1 MKCFTNIKPSMRLII
16 IFFYNVIFNGFL
28 FERLFLRNPSVAIEN
43 LNKIQQDFSNIYFPI
58 NFSIDS
64 NFLVLIL
71 SLLVTLLINSAISS
85 KSKIDSA
92 EKILEEFIKIFFI
105 YSFTLF
111 SFMYLLRLY
120 SFSRGLL
127 ILGIVFYSFSTY
139 LFLLILRFIENKY
152 DANRLTLKILIAGF
166 LGIIVFNSLN
176 NNQTNLAVSSVENHD
191 NTSLPATI
199 STTTTLFLPEIITGD
214 CFEWLGSNNYFEC
227 RNELEINSKSFF
239 SDSVNNI
246 VVYEEDFYVLDV
258 RGIIFKNSKDNIFI
272 DIQPKVLN
280 RLDRD
285 PDEESTG
292 EAGLFSLAFHPDEN
306 YALISYSDLEDNLVV
321 EKYFLDEKYSP
332 LEESSL
338 IIFKVPNSVGYH
350 YSGNLIWSNY
360 FQDFLLSVGDM
371 NSNYTALANSEP
383 FDTTSPRGKILLVEK
398 EITTPVLMSLE
409 KNVEPKKNII
419 AYGLRNPWKT
429 FEYKNYLFVPDIGFN
444 SEEELNV
451 LDLKKVSDSKSP
463 FLLGWPY
470 FEGTINNEVNFNT
483 ILLHENNQSSK
494 INDFIINNSIKP
506 IVYYSHNAPNVIR
519 AAIIGGGVIEDKNSE
534 YYENY
539 IFADFLSRE
548 LFAYDFVKNQLSI
561 FPLGD
566 LDSFITSVAIHPNK
580 FDTILISTGSGNI
593 IEIGLP

>member
-1 MKCFTNIKPSMRLII
+1 MRFFI
-16 IFFYNVIFNGFL
+16 IFFYNLIFNDFL
-28 FERLFLRNPSVAIEN
+28 FERIFLRNPDVAISN
-43 LNKIQQDFSNIYFPI
+43 LNKIQQDFSNIDFPI
-58 NFSIDS
+58 NFSINS

-71 SLLVTLLINSAISS
+71 SLLVTLLINFAISN
-85 KSKIDSA
+85 KNNLDSA

-105 YSFTLF
+105 YSFALF

-127 ILGIVFYSFSTY
+127 ILGIVLYSISIY
-139 LFLLILRFIENKY
+139 LFLLILTFIDNKY
-152 DANRLTLKILIAGF
+152 TANQLTVKILIMGF
-166 LGIIVFNSLN
+166 LGIIVLNSLN
-176 NNQTNLAVSSVENHD
+176 NNQTNLAVNSIENID
-191 NTSLPATI
+191 NISTTSLPATT
-199 STTTTLFLPEIITGD
+199 STTTTLFLPEIINGD

-227 RNELEINSKSFF
+227 KNELKINSKSFF

-246 VVYEEDFYVLDV
+246 VVYKEDFYVLDV
-258 RGIIFKNSKDNIFI
+258 RGIIFKNSKENIFI
-272 DIQPKVLN
+272 DIQHKVLN

-285 PDEESTG
+285 PNEESTG
-292 EAGLFSLAFHPDEN
+292 EAGLFSLAFHPYKN
-306 YALISYSDLEDNLVV
+306 FALISYSDLEDNLVV
-321 EKYFLDEKYSP
+321 EKYFLDEKLSP
-332 LEESSL
+332 LEESGE

-371 NSNYTALANSEP
+371 NSNSTAFSNSEP
-383 FDTTSPRGKILLVEK
+383 FDTTSPRGKIILLEK

-429 FEYKNYLFVPDIGFN
+429 FEYNNYLFVPDIGFN
-444 SEEELNV
+444 SQEELNV

-470 FEGTINNEVNFNT
+470 FEGTINNGIEFNT
-483 ILLHENNQSSK
+483 ILLHENNQTSK

-519 AAIIGGGVIEDKNSE
+519 AAIIGGGVIEDKNSK

-548 LFAYDFVKNQLSI
+548 LFTYDFINNKLSI
-561 FPLGD
+561 FPLGN
-566 LDSFITSVAIHPNK
+566 LDSFITSVSIHPSK
-580 FDTILISTGSGNI
+580 LDTILISTGSGNI